1 MDGSLP
7 SYEAAMREARAYLR
21 RRDLSSQDEIPLY
34 FAWQR
39 LYAAANANLST
50 DFLQETRAELR
61 ARQEARLAPRRGI
74 PPPLFT
80 SFDKVHRTSAQASAF
95 LRAGTSSDAAIEMM
109 ARRYRREAEKL
120 RSSREKL
127 LSSLDD
133 AEKRAK
139 KAKRQ
144 KSPMQEVDELLGSI
158 ERSEGLSDT
167 DGLLSTKTV
176 KGKLTKSSS
185 NSAKRTK
192 RSNLQHNDQELD
204 SDDQLDASKV
214 LPKSKTRVATS
225 GKRGAGS
232 RMDDFGEEDEV
243 GISINPAKAAEL
255 RRSSLSRPNPA
266 AIPSFSTDANVAAF
280 TAHVADWR
288 MPPDIDRAS
297 SAPELSQKGAAQKST
312 ASGKRLSGANE
323 LRGSAPVEG
332 NEADMTFDTSS
343 GSSGLDEEGVDPDAS
358 FKEGDARVSPM
369 SRHSTKREG
378 VAKHTKDNTKANQ
391 DQLNVNKEAGGDRF
405 RGLNATQKSEFHQKL
420 LQLSHAVGDMQVKI
434 QGQQIEFTFK
444 GELDGDTGEQ
454 ESKLAGKVLQ
464 SSIKSD
470 ETKLPFVAQKV
481 SNTSGSTHRES
492 DGAAEVQEEQANA
505 GNLAKVQPQTETVNE
520 APRKQSNVRFAD
532 IAHSDDR
539 ENSNNDGP
547 LTDEQTGQSKPGQQ
561 NLSDGS
567 FVVPPVKY
575 EGQPREIRT
584 SSPHKNVSKRPTTTV
599 GTTAA
604 EENDNGKGTT
614 EAKPLG
620 ERPRS
625 GKPQQQSTD
634 GEGGISRHE
643 EENFNEGDFQTSADS
658 TSDPAKSR
666 DAAPISEKDSS
677 MNDHQR
683 YRRSPSRG
691 QLGEQKHSTHN
702 STSESQDSHAI
713 DTSDRR
719 RKPSN
724 LQTEGTDRS
733 SNLQQQQKK
742 GEEVHTHSDEKDFDD
757 FDESDLR
764 TDTSERAA
772 IQESA
777 EMNKNGELKRQENPS
792 SHTEGAQ
799 SEQRRQRD
807 DSVHDAKK
815 SVQEVIHTRS
825 DEDDRR
831 NAQPPLIIKEE
842 RSRDNSQDTRHSH
855 SEGLRRRRQENVH
868 DATGSFQEGVRDR
881 SDEEVDEGG
890 FQTKSS
896 DRAEIRASA
905 SKDDNSKGERQD
917 NRRSQS
923 KGPHREQVRQQK
935 DEFQDSSAIQNS
947 DVHRSDAIGRGRSQD
962 AATRDERSNRGIQ
975 GFDKPKGNNTLG
987 QTSRPKRDSQESSQ
1001 RLYRTSTGTRG
1012 AARELKSRSSG
1023 RDLSASPP
1031 QKGAEYDAQ
1040 SFSDASEDASDGSS
1054 NDPGTDSDDESIVQ
1068 ERDTS
1073 SKHMEQ
1079 SRTERQKSSAHSSS
1093 REQSVQ
1099 RTLAAKTERLRTSR
1113 PSRNE
1118 REEDPDTELSSDEEL
1133 SDGPDTPHKRHVD
1146 PRRRSSDR
1154 HQSRVLGH
1162 RQEIRPRNDSK
1173 RISSRSKSSRRTLTH
1188 DKRRNYSPD
1197 SSNDSDA
1204 TDKSDSDDHSQQS
1217 SDETP
1222 RSSST
1227 HRSRSH
1233 HTSRTHRGTSIRYS
1247 TPESSRRSRHLT
1259 PDMDSLSKRSKP
1271 DVQFK
1276 RDGKSRSKTRASKAA
1291 YKLPEGIVWPPG
1303 MEKECIARL
1312 GLDGHHPIAP
1322 PGLEHLVTE
1331 EHWGD
1336 YWTWLH
1342 WYSSWQMWYMKND
1355 KKPKRKS
1362 EKQKRSRRRGDAD
1375 ESLPIQAEHY
1385 YDKHD
1390 PHNANWTAN
1399 LKRKIEPLHY
1409 RRERGRSGLDL
1420 LALSA
1425 RESRQNEELET
1436 KNTQHTD
1443 ESSPQVAKHTEVETI
1458 PVLPPTLSD
1467 IDPTHPTTENLVI
1480 KSYLVEKAQK
1490 RSHKR
1495 KISVFSELM
1504 AKLLFRDLPLLRS
1517 PRSIRSME
1525 WRARTN
1531 FYLTNPEESHIGWRL
1546 HQLLMLVLFIDVGVM
1561 ASETLDGPRYGST
1574 DPDFPYM
1581 LSETSY
1587 NAIETLFSLLYII
1600 EFLVRWSTAPKQ
1612 DQFWK
1617 SISTWIRLL
1626 AAVAALP
1633 KLAALVMGADTRQAE
1648 VIIYNLRILRAVRLI
1663 IASYAFIGT
1672 KVLFRAVADAIPPLT
1687 ISLFFLIT
1695 VVMVFATAIFY
1706 AEPCYDLQTC
1716 TFTDIFNTGYFV
1728 MLTVATVGYGSQVPS
1743 MHNAGSLLLVC
1754 MVMIFG
1760 TIYFSMP
1767 LAIVGIK
1774 YELAWKDYDD
1784 YAKTLKQDQ
1793 CLPIQSPRRKS
1804 SSTLSTQA
1812 SRREILNA
1820 IAGTNNQP
1828 DDTLQKIDALI
1839 VKYASSITCDRFYK
1853 LSQGI
1858 IDTNFALQLIICPP
1872 ENWPSPPMTLEAVI
1886 QSTKRRSDEAS
1897 QALDGIMS
1905 IIKLH
1910 SRVCAEAHE
1919 LVQASLTSTGQEND
1933 LDRFMSSGKLIRKDA
1948 RSTTRMSRAKGKI
1961 AAIGSKAMKA
1971 ITHHDRHTD
1980 LNNLRAQIWNIFEY
1994 RQDIWQARIV
2004 NKMRMVSVVL
2014 SIAMFYLQTTPELQK
2029 TGLQTLLCLRNVHDY
2044 CGRYDE
2050 PGCYVFRE
2058 VPSSGSGISV
2068 EVTSQHLDFHCSIG
2082 DPDETCYGSGVNFA
2096 SDKFP
2101 LSCTDVFS
2109 SSGMEH
2115 VCKNRLCN
2123 PPVQF
2128 LFDMEPYWI
2137 YFEFLFGFLFTLEI
2151 ALHVYSHP
2159 VRRHLW
2165 GDIRFIVNILVLL
2178 PFYVEIVEI
2187 LIGQWPT
2194 YSVVPAMPSFFTAIR
2209 FLKSLRI
2216 LKLGTHIPGA
2226 RVLIRTAQLV
2236 TERLAIPLF
2245 FLFLGCVVSAAV
2257 FFEMERGT
2265 ECFVGTTCMWWHKNV
2280 LTPEMSEGLTTGK
2293 RLLVQNTLV
2302 SIITDML
2309 RSTWFSLV
2317 SFTTVGY
2324 GDLHPRTSLGKLI
2337 DIVGMIFSSC
2347 YTAMPLTLVGGQFY
2361 ICYELHAQEERMKKE
2376 RPQARINPGKL
2387 NTQPVLQSMQP
2398 FTNGSISSR
2407 SNLPELPNTDPS
2419 GIAPIEDPNAVR
2431 LMTNSALSTPT
2442 TARDEEPAAAQPYTR
2457 LTEAQVINQF
2467 FLMQKV
2473 FHETIKDISL
2483 LNQLGM
2489 ERVNTMRKKLSEAA
2503 TLLADVRLREE
2514 VIETKI
2520 SENMNFCITACL
2532 NFAGMIERILGTE
2545 RARKPLPATGHTN
2558 ALLAAA
2564 DVTNEL
2570 LQSAKSTSSRRSISG
2585 KFPDAM
2591 PRLHAKQTFKRMA
2604 TVSKV
2609 LAGPQNRSGRAN
2621 TKWAEYTNNQNQ
2633 NQPQPE

>member
-1 MDGSLP
+1 
-7 SYEAAMREARAYLR
+7 
-21 RRDLSSQDEIPLY
+21 
-34 FAWQR
+34 
-39 LYAAANANLST
+39 
-50 DFLQETRAELR
+50 
-61 ARQEARLAPRRGI
+61 
-74 PPPLFT
+74 
-80 SFDKVHRTSAQASAF
+80 
-95 LRAGTSSDAAIEMM
+95 
-109 ARRYRREAEKL
+109 
-120 RSSREKL
+120 
-127 LSSLDD
+127 
-133 AEKRAK
+133 
-139 KAKRQ
+139 
-144 KSPMQEVDELLGSI
+144 
-158 ERSEGLSDT
+158 
-167 DGLLSTKTV
+167 
-176 KGKLTKSSS
+176 
-185 NSAKRTK
+185 
-192 RSNLQHNDQELD
+192 
-204 SDDQLDASKV
+204 
-214 LPKSKTRVATS
+214 
-225 GKRGAGS
+225 
-232 RMDDFGEEDEV
+232 
-243 GISINPAKAAEL
+243 
-255 RRSSLSRPNPA
+255 
-266 AIPSFSTDANVAAF
+266 
-280 TAHVADWR
+280 
-288 MPPDIDRAS
+288 
-297 SAPELSQKGAAQKST
+297 
-312 ASGKRLSGANE
+312 
-323 LRGSAPVEG
+323 
-332 NEADMTFDTSS
+332 
-343 GSSGLDEEGVDPDAS
+343 
-358 FKEGDARVSPM
+358 
-369 SRHSTKREG
+369 
-378 VAKHTKDNTKANQ
+378 
-391 DQLNVNKEAGGDRF
+391 
-405 RGLNATQKSEFHQKL
+405 
-420 LQLSHAVGDMQVKI
+420 MQVKI

-454 ESKLAGKVLQ
+454 ESKLAGKVLE
-464 SSIKSD
+464 SSIKSN
-470 ETKLPFVAQKV
+470 ETNLPFVAQKV

-492 DGAAEVQEEQANA
+492 DEAAEVQEEQANA
-505 GNLAKVQPQTETVNE
+505 GNLAQVQPQTETGNE

-532 IAHSDDR
+532 KAPSDDR

-584 SSPHKNVSKRPTTTV
+584 SRPHENVSKRPTITV

-604 EENDNGKGTT
+604 EENNNGKG
-614 EAKPLG
+614 
-620 ERPRS
+620 
-625 GKPQQQSTD
+625 QQKRNLWVSV
-634 GEGGISRHE
+634 
-643 EENFNEGDFQTSADS
+643 F
-658 TSDPAKSR
+658 
-666 DAAPISEKDSS
+666 
-677 MNDHQR
+677 
-683 YRRSPSRG
+683 SP
-691 QLGEQKHSTHN
+691 
-702 STSESQDSHAI
+702 DSHAI

-733 SNLQQQQKK
+733 SNLQQQQMK

-777 EMNKNGELKRQENPS
+777 EMNKDGEIKRQENPS

-815 SVQEVIHTRS
+815 SVQEG
-825 DEDDRR
+825 
-831 NAQPPLIIKEE
+831 
-842 RSRDNSQDTRHSH
+842 NSQDTRHSH

-868 DATGSFQEGVRDR
+868 DAKGSFQEGVHDR
-881 SDEEVDEGG
+881 SDEEDVDEGG

-962 AATRDERSNRGIQ
+962 AATRDGEAIV
-975 GFDKPKGNNTLG
+975 
-987 QTSRPKRDSQESSQ
+987 
-1001 RLYRTSTGTRG
+1001 RLSRTSTGTRG

-1054 NDPGTDSDDESIVQ
+1054 NDRGTDSDDESIVQ

-1162 RQEIRPRNDSK
+1162 RQETRPRNDSK

-1204 TDKSDSDDHSQQS
+1204 TDKSNSDDHSQQS

-1276 RDGKSRSKTRASKAA
+1276 RDGKSRSKTRASKSA

-1331 EHWGD
+1331 EQWGI
-1336 YWTWLH
+1336 TG
-1342 WYSSWQMWYMKND
+1342 
-1355 KKPKRKS
+1355 RGCTGT
-1362 EKQKRSRRRGDAD
+1362 RRG
-1375 ESLPIQAEHY
+1375 
-1385 YDKHD
+1385 
-1390 PHNANWTAN
+1390 
-1399 LKRKIEPLHY
+1399 RC
-1409 RRERGRSGLDL
+1409 
-1420 LALSA
+1420 
-1425 RESRQNEELET
+1425 
-1436 KNTQHTD
+1436 
-1443 ESSPQVAKHTEVETI
+1443 
-1458 PVLPPTLSD
+1458 
-1467 IDPTHPTTENLVI
+1467 ENLVI

-1525 WRARTN
+1525 WKARTN

-1574 DPDFPYM
+1574 DSDFPYM

-1600 EFLVRWSTAPKQ
+1600 EFLVRWSTASKQ

-1648 VIIYNLRILRAVRLI
+1648 
-1663 IASYAFIGT
+1663 
-1672 KVLFRAVADAIPPLT
+1672 
-1687 ISLFFLIT
+1687 
-1695 VVMVFATAIFY
+1695 
-1706 AEPCYDLQTC
+1706 
-1716 TFTDIFNTGYFV
+1716 
-1728 MLTVATVGYGSQVPS
+1728 
-1743 MHNAGSLLLVC
+1743 
-1754 MVMIFG
+1754 
-1760 TIYFSMP
+1760 
-1767 LAIVGIK
+1767 
-1774 YELAWKDYDD
+1774 
-1784 YAKTLKQDQ
+1784 
-1793 CLPIQSPRRKS
+1793 
-1804 SSTLSTQA
+1804 
-1812 SRREILNA
+1812 
-1820 IAGTNNQP
+1820 
-1828 DDTLQKIDALI
+1828 
-1839 VKYASSITCDRFYK
+1839 
-1853 LSQGI
+1853 
-1858 IDTNFALQLIICPP
+1858 LIICPP

-2187 LIGQWPT
+2187 LIGSGRRLDDWQTPTCPEYSGVHYHGYVAIDLVLARELYDGRLRRFASPNISRKIDRHRWYDLQLVLHCYAT
-2194 YSVVPAMPSFFTAIR
+2194 YSGWRSV
-2209 FLKSLRI
+2209 LHLLR
-2216 LKLGTHIPGA
+2216 A
-2226 RVLIRTAQLV
+2226 SR
-2236 TERLAIPLF
+2236 
-2245 FLFLGCVVSAAV
+2245 
-2257 FFEMERGT
+2257 
-2265 ECFVGTTCMWWHKNV
+2265 
-2280 LTPEMSEGLTTGK
+2280 
-2293 RLLVQNTLV
+2293 
-2302 SIITDML
+2302 
-2309 RSTWFSLV
+2309 
-2317 SFTTVGY
+2317 
-2324 GDLHPRTSLGKLI
+2324 PRR
-2337 DIVGMIFSSC
+2337 
-2347 YTAMPLTLVGGQFY
+2347 
-2361 ICYELHAQEERMKKE
+2361 ENEET
-2376 RPQARINPGKL
+2376 RINPGKL

-2431 LMTNSALSTPT
+2431 LMTNSALSTPL
-2442 TARDEEPAAAQPYTR
+2442 P
-2457 LTEAQVINQF
+2457 L
-2467 FLMQKV
+2467 
-2473 FHETIKDISL
+2473 
-2483 LNQLGM
+2483 
-2489 ERVNTMRKKLSEAA
+2489 
-2503 TLLADVRLREE
+2503 
-2514 VIETKI
+2514 ETK
-2520 SENMNFCITACL
+2520 N
-2532 NFAGMIERILGTE
+2532 
-2545 RARKPLPATGHTN
+2545 LPQRN
-2558 ALLAAA
+2558 LSQV
-2564 DVTNEL
+2564 DQQQEEY
-2570 LQSAKSTSSRRSISG
+2570 QW
-2585 KFPDAM
+2585 
-2591 PRLHAKQTFKRMA
+2591 Q
-2604 TVSKV
+2604 VS
-2609 LAGPQNRSGRAN
+2609 
-2621 TKWAEYTNNQNQ
+2621 
-2633 NQPQPE
+2633 